1 MLRTPPRQR
10 PHRDAGLL
18 VCARMPPPT
27 WASAARSVGLAGSS
41 LRLASR
47 LRQAGTTRRDR
58 VESKTG
64 FNTKKAKPIPVDEG
78 ANPIDLGASFRNTGC
93 VAPGCRG
100 ACEPPPGARVDEA
113 RLTKARQSAAQQL
126 TRLTTARQL
135 LTTAQQLVLTVG
147 SGGRTTGTGGRDDGE
162 GSGSSYTYS
171 EPEEEEHANPD
182 PDGDRG
188 GRDGAG
194 PPGGGGGR
202 PPGDPEPPSG
212 GGIHGTARLP
222 KCCACNRQGPEM
234 VHTDAINALHF
245 MTRPGPGDGMLLG
258 VCLRPRAGGTMP
270 VPDRHGNMVQGCGHL
285 TCRQCVVD
293 GPAVGGGISLMCRCC
308 AAAQVE
314 TPAAANP
321 VAAPVPE
328 PKRSADDRGRSRSVH
343 STVPAHSS
351 APGLTRGPVRSSE
364 RPRTPERPPA
374 HAEPR
379 RRRRR
384 HHSGRRDHHRE
395 DHREDHR
402 EGRPGA
408 EDRRR
413 EPRERPHRRP
423 DSRSRSASRERR
435 RRDKAEAYE
444 EVRVECA
451 VPGCRRTPRGLRDTC
466 CEGCERSAGRQHDEA
481 CHVRTFSQ
489 HPPNDD
495 RRDGSDDDKDDDG
508 SDDFPPPKGRGK
520 GKPNKGRGKDY
531 GAKKKN
537 RPSQKARRA
546 QRQRQEQQ
554 GKRRGGEYANPLEK
568 ELLKREA
575 KEFARGTTQ
584 AYRSRLKTWDRAR
597 RFLEARGLLKA
608 EGSARMG
615 QLDAFS
621 LKRVVAFLTV
631 RGYRSAELYAAA
643 AMGRHKERWP
653 VSPELACAVPKAKR
667 IALRGRGPR
676 KGRAPLP
683 FPPPWKGGTHARLV
697 TVGVWYLLRDGE
709 LTALRVR
716 DVVMTQCNGRTT
728 PALWVAKSK
737 TDTQEIG
744 ELVARAC
751 ICAAGQTEAWCG
763 PGCLEQQFK
772 ARVAAMSRAG
782 RLDGNAPLFVTE
794 EGAHVSKAQALE
806 IVEGYARDCGERLVD
821 DDGSKRFGNHSLRVT
836 GAVLAHR
843 SGLDEPTIMTLGR
856 WGSVQA
862 MRAYLRGAPMELH
875 W

>member
-182 PDGDRG
+182 PAGDRG

-293 GPAVGGGISLMCRCC
+293 GPAVGGGMSLMCRCC

-466 CEGCERSAGRQHDEA
+466 CEGCERSAGRLHDEA

-495 RRDGSDDDKDDDG
+495 RRDDSDDDKDDDG
-508 SDDFPPPKGRGK
+508 SDNFPPPKGRGK

-584 AYRSRLKTWDRAR
+584 AYRSRLKTWERI
-597 RFLEARGLLKA
+597 
-608 EGSARMG
+608 
-615 QLDAFS
+615 
-621 LKRVVAFLTV
+621 TN
-631 RGYRSAELYAAA
+631 AA
-643 AMGRHKERWP
+643 
-653 VSPELACAVPKAKR
+653 
-667 IALRGRGPR
+667 
-676 KGRAPLP
+676 
-683 FPPPWKGGTHARLV
+683 
-697 TVGVWYLLRDGE
+697 
-709 LTALRVR
+709 
-716 DVVMTQCNGRTT
+716 
-728 PALWVAKSK
+728 
-737 TDTQEIG
+737 
-744 ELVARAC
+744 
-751 ICAAGQTEAWCG
+751 
-763 PGCLEQQFK
+763 
-772 ARVAAMSRAG
+772 
-782 RLDGNAPLFVTE
+782 
-794 EGAHVSKAQALE
+794 
-806 IVEGYARDCGERLVD
+806 
-821 DDGSKRFGNHSLRVT
+821 
-836 GAVLAHR
+836 
-843 SGLDEPTIMTLGR
+843 
-856 WGSVQA
+856 
-862 MRAYLRGAPMELH
+862 
-875 W
+875 